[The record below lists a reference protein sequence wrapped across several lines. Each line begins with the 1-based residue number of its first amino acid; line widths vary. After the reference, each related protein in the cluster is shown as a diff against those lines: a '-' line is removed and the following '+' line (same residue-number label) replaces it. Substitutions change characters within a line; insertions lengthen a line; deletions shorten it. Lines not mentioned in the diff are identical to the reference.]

1 MADFDSMEITVENYM
16 VNQIGNDLA
25 TLMKLAN
32 HEDDPDWDGGRYG
45 SAVLHVYDTLRTLKI
60 PVKVHYTEPEIYFG
74 EPERDKKEQ
83 YTGVEICGVMFP
95 VS

>member
-1 MADFDSMEITVENYM
+1 MADFDSMEITVQNYM

-32 HEDDPDWDGGRYG
+32 HENDPGDTGGRYG
-45 SAVLHVYDTLRTLKI
+45 SAVLHVYYTLQVLKI
-60 PVKVHYTEPEIYFG
+60 PVKVHYTEAKFNVS
-74 EPERDKKEQ
+74 EPERNEKEQ
-83 YTGVEICGVMFP
+83 YTGVEICGVLFP